1 MSLKDKIDQDLM
13 NAMRAKNQDELRAL
27 RAIKSMILLAETEKG
42 APSKLNE
49 EAEMKLL
56 SKAVKQRKESS
67 ELFREQGRDDLL
79 TKENAEIEII
89 EKYLPAQLSD
99 QELLSALKI
108 LVGENNASGM
118 QDMGKIM
125 GLATKIFAGKADG
138 KRISELVKSILT

>member
-1 MSLKDKIDQDLM
+1 MSLKEKIDQDLI

-27 RAIKSMILLAETEKG
+27 RAIKSLILLAKTEKG
-42 APSKLNE
+42 GPSELNE

-67 ELFREQGRDDLL
+67 ELFREQGRDDLFI
-79 TKENAEIEII
+79 KENAEIEII
-89 EKYLPAQLSD
+89 KKYLPAQLSD
-99 QELLSALKI
+99 EELLSALKKI
-108 LVGENNASGM
+108 VEENDASGM

-138 KRISELVKSILT
+138 KKISEFVKSLLT